1 MIPGLKLALTL
12 VGQPGD
18 RCQNLIRPFQQV
30 GLRQLERIDVFP
42 PGLVDRKP
50 DPLDIK
56 QVSECIQRSERVTF
70 QLTVPGSILA
80 RRADQASDPVLEIRD
95 VQQVVRHNQGI
106 RRAEPV
112 LYPFGEIHGLF
123 NADHRIGAQ
132 GFGFFHL
139 TQYEGS
145 VAFGGFPH
153 LCVIPCQVFGRILH
167 ISAQPFLK
175 QVLAELVRVRSLL
188 RVGTSL
194 VFFLCAQLRGWRAVE
209 PSVTCGSG

>member
-1 MIPGLKLALTL
+1 MEHDEREGVVAEYLDTL
-12 VGQPGD
+12 LPENWDELNVY
-18 RCQNLIRPFQQV
+18 
-30 GLRQLERIDVFP
+30 
-42 PGLVDRKP
+42 
-50 DPLDIK
+50 
-56 QVSECIQRSERVTF
+56 QRREF
-70 QLTVPGSILA
+70 
-80 RRADQASDPVLEIRD
+80 IRD
-95 VQQVVRHNQGI
+95 TEDPTRPRGTVRREAVSNI
-106 RRAEPV
+106 
-112 LYPFGEIHGLF
+112 EIWCE
-123 NADHRIGAQ
+123 

-167 ISAQPFLK
+167 ISAQSFLK

-188 RVGTSL
+188 RVGASL